1 MMAGL
6 AKIGIRVYIRST
18 MRTNRLANRL
28 STLGTE
34 HSLWLVYGT
43 TIGAM
48 HPCSLLLL
56 GHLHLLGRLLRPHRL
71 LQDLLR
77 ASSPL
82 CLFIIWIII
91 NHDDSSK
98 YNIVLQR

>member
-1 MMAGL
+1 MAGL
-6 AKIGIRVYIRST
+6 AEIGIRVYIRSA
-18 MRTNRLANRL
+18 MGTNRIANRL
-28 STLGTE
+28 SALGTE
-34 HSLWLVYGT
+34 HSLWLVHGT
-43 TIGAM
+43 TIGAR
-48 HPCSLLLL
+48 HPYCLLLL

-71 LQDLLR
+71 LQDLLK
-77 ASSPL
+77 ASNPL